1 MTRRL
6 ALLAALA
13 GTLLAPAA
21 ADAATVSLR
30 TRAGAQ
36 ALTVSAA
43 PGEANVATLT
53 TTGGAVTY
61 RDTVATP
68 GRGCLAV
75 DAGTVRCPLT
85 AGARVEAD
93 LQFGDGND
101 SAIVAP
107 AANLLATASAGAG
120 EDVITSPGIVEGGAG
135 DDVLTGTE
143 GDDGLSGGPGN
154 DTLRGLGGDD
164 GLVGDTEPQD
174 GTTGCP
180 CGDDVL
186 DGGPGRDSV
195 TYSARTAP
203 LVIDLTAGTAGR
215 AGEHDRLAGIENVA
229 GGRGT
234 DRITGTGGANRLDA
248 GGGRDTLL
256 GLAGDDDLTGG
267 ADTAAGPGDDSISF
281 ARGRIRCGAGTD
293 TVAFGP
299 RRVLPRDCE
308 RVGLDQQ
315 LTAGA
320 RPVLRHGM
328 VVVALRSTC
337 ACVFRARMRVT
348 RAGRTLAAGRVR
360 VAARQATRAELP
372 LTLPGV
378 RVFARRVTV
387 TIRFADATGRA
398 ASFQARLGG

>member
-1 MTRRL
+1 MRRL
-6 ALLAALA
+6 LIVTVLCLLA
-13 GTLLAPAA
+13 GPAA

-30 TRAGAQ
+30 AEAGAQ
-36 ALTVSAA
+36 ILAVTAA
-43 PGEANVATLT
+43 PGEANVATLA
-53 TTGGAVTY
+53 TTGGVVTY
-61 RDTVATP
+61 RDTRATP
-68 GRGCLAV
+68 GRGCVAV
-75 DAGTVRCPLT
+75 AAATVRCPL
-85 AGARVEAD
+85 AGGGRVEAD
-93 LQFGDGND
+93 VQLGDGND
-101 SAIVAP
+101 SATITP
-107 AANLLATASAGAG
+107 AANLLVTVSAGAG
-120 EDVITSPGIVEGGAG
+120 DDVITSPGIVEGGPG
-135 DDVLTGTE
+135 DDTLTGTE

-154 DTLRGLGGDD
+154 DVLRGLGGDD

-195 TYSARTAP
+195 TYSARRAP
-203 LVIDLTAGTAGR
+203 LVIDLTAGTAGQ
-215 AGEHDRLAGIENVA
+215 AGEHDRLTGIENVA
-229 GGRGT
+229 GGGGT
-234 DRITGTGGANRLDA
+234 DRITGTGGANRIDA
-248 GGGRDTLL
+248 GGGRDTLI
-256 GLAGDDDLTGG
+256 GLAGDDSLTGG
-267 ADTAAGPGDDSISF
+267 ADTVAGPGDDEVFS

-293 TVAFGP
+293 TLAFGP
-299 RRVLPRDCE
+299 RRVTPRDCE
-308 RVGLDQQ
+308 RVALDEQ

-387 TIRFADATGRA
+387 TLRFADATGRA